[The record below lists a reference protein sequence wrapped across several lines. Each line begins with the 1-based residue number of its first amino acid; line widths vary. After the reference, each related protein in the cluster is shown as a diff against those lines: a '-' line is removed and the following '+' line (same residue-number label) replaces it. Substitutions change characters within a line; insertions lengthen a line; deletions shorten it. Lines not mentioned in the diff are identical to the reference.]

1 MTLTALALEIKQAT
15 DVQRNRTLL
24 QEQMKADLVVH
35 HNDGLFIVTPEL
47 IGFLNAWTDDEL
59 FVEDQYSNP
68 IKCNRMALLEQCKQQ
83 HQRVLNRWHG
93 LHEELRCV
101 RKI

>member
-24 QEQMKADLVVH
+24 REQMKADLMVH
-35 HNDGLFIVTPEL
+35 HNDGLFVVTPEL
-47 IGFLNAWTDDEL
+47 IGFLSAWTDNEL

-68 IKCNRMALLEQCKQQ
+68 IKCNRTALLEQCKQQ

-93 LHEELRCV
+93 LHEELRRV

>member
-15 DVQRNRTLL
+15 DIQRNRTLL
-24 QEQMKADLVVH
+24 REQTKADLVVH

-59 FVEDQYSNP
+59 FVEDQYGNP
-68 IKCNRMALLEQCKQQ
+68 IHCNRTALLEKCKQQ
-83 HQRVLNRWHG
+83 YQRVLNRWHG
-93 LHEELRCV
+93 LHEELQRV